1 MKYTQNSMNLSKN
14 SVHQWPFQEPIG
26 LIVPPPAFG
35 GALFFLSHSIIG
47 LEKNPGKDGKDH
59 GFL

>member
-1 MKYTQNSMNLSKN
+1 MNLSKH

-47 LEKNPGKDGKDH
+47 LEKKPGKDGKDH